1 MPSSQSYTEVGT
13 ADTYGWPLLLLGLD
27 SYLHS
32 RWQILMGNSIVQ
44 VNLQPGSKRSCI
56 LWNPSGKP
64 QEPMVVVVLHM

>member
-1 MPSSQSYTEVGT
+1 
-13 ADTYGWPLLLLGLD
+13 LLGLD